1 MSRFVIFLH
10 SVCFHWVLYSSKLPL
25 GHRLSPV
32 SGLFFEILMDNF
44 WQFRHIRQNQQLVLL
59 WSLTPIYIFFWYFEI
74 SPSLWYWIFPAK
86 KILRNKSCTMAMFIH
101 VTSVENVSIFLL
113 IVQKYQQRVARKSDM
128 TKVANQ
134 VDKNTQQ
141 TWKHLF
147 SYKKDWKNE

>member
-1 MSRFVIFLH
+1 
-10 SVCFHWVLYSSKLPL
+10 
-25 GHRLSPV
+25 
-32 SGLFFEILMDNF
+32 
-44 WQFRHIRQNQQLVLL
+44 
-59 WSLTPIYIFFWYFEI
+59 
-74 SPSLWYWIFPAK
+74 
-86 KILRNKSCTMAMFIH
+86 MAMFIH